1 MTITVLRELWRR
13 RFVVGIGIAYALLVV
28 VLMTYRVSFG
38 IPPKIESRQYTAGIA
53 ASDVLVDSPN
63 SQIVDVGGGNADV
76 EGATIDLGGLS
87 TRARLLANLMSS
99 SPLKDNIAKA
109 AGIRADHLIVIAPT
123 GDDLTP
129 QPTSSSTT
137 VKVKMGDR
145 DATVLGLFVDE
156 TLPILTMRVQA
167 PAPETAELLATSAVK
182 ELREYLKSVA
192 SADKVPD
199 ARQLVIEP
207 LGPATSAPVVKGPRR
222 LFAILAGLFVIVLW
236 CVATVMI
243 PRFARTWRDAARAE
257 AEEADAEQQKDG
269 SLSARRRR
277 QTKASASK
285 AAAKAAASK
294 ATTKSGAKPTRST
307 RTSRTVADSEPPP
320 PVPRKHRR
328 PSPAAQ
334 QSR

>member
-63 SQIVDVGGGNADV
+63 SQIVDVGGGSADV

-99 SPLKDNIAKA
+99 SPLKDRIARA

-129 QPTSSSTT
+129 QPTGSSTT

-236 CVATVMI
+236 CLATVFI

-257 AEEADAEQQKDG
+257 AEEADAEKQKDTTP
-269 SLSARRRR
+269 ATRRRR
-277 QTKASASK
+277 QTTKASASK
-285 AAAKAAASK
+285 AATKSASK
-294 ATTKSGAKPTRST
+294 GTAKSGAKSTRSTRST
-307 RTSRTVADSEPPP
+307 RTAADSEPPP
-320 PVPRKHRR
+320 APRKQRR

>member
-1 MTITVLRELWRR
+1 MTITILRELWRR

-28 VLMTYRVSFG
+28 VLMMYRVGFG

-53 ASDVLVDSPN
+53 ATDVLVDSPN
-63 SQIVDVGGGNADV
+63 SQIVDVGGGSTDV

-99 SPLKDNIAKA
+99 SPLKDRIAEA
-109 AGIRADHLIVIAPT
+109 AGIKADHLIVIAPT

-129 QPTSSSTT
+129 QPAGASSTS
-137 VKVKMGDR
+137 VKVKIGDR
-145 DATVLGLFVDE
+145 DANVLGLFVDE

-167 PAPETAELLATSAVK
+167 PAPETAEKLAAGAVK

-222 LFAILAGLFVIVLW
+222 LFAILAGLFVIALW
-236 CVATVMI
+236 CLATVMI
-243 PRFARTWRDAARAE
+243 PRFARTWRDQARAE
-257 AEEADAEQQKDG
+257 AEEAETEKRKAKT
-269 SLSARRRR
+269 LATRRRR
-277 QTKASASK
+277 QTKETVN
-285 AAAKAAASK
+285 
-294 ATTKSGAKPTRST
+294 ATKKKP
-307 RTSRTVADSEPPP
+307 VPESEPPP
-320 PVPRKHRR
+320 APPARKRR
-328 PSPAAQ
+328 TTSREPQ
-334 QSR
+334 HQSR